1 MIEHLHGSEICRGVS
16 NTEKL
21 NILGEQENILRNV
34 CSSIL
39 CLRRFDFYQSQM
51 DLLSEQ
57 ILLFLCS
64 KVI

>member
-1 MIEHLHGSEICRGVS
+1 MIEHLHGSENYCGVS
-16 NTEKL
+16 NTAKL

-34 CSSIL
+34 CSGIL
-39 CLRRFDFYQSQM
+39 CLHRFHFYQSQT

-64 KVI
+64 MVI